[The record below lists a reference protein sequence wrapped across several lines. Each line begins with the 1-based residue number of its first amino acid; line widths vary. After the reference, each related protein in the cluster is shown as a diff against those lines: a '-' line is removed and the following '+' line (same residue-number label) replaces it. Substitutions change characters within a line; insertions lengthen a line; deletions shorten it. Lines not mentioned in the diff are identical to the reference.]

1 MKLLLSL
8 AFPVAALLSAC
19 SQKDTGSLLPEVSRV
34 EVLDQSHKQVLVIE
48 QESQLNE
55 FNAHWSSKRSTG
67 RTNEGTQATDF
78 PYYLDVRAK
87 AGGGRWV
94 YSRAGLVAK
103 LDPLAQPLYQVAA
116 PEDFNRLLG
125 IAK

>member
-1 MKLLLSL
+1 MKLLPSL
-8 AFPVAALLSAC
+8 AFAVAALLSAC
-19 SQKDTGSLLPEVSRV
+19 SQRDTGSSLSEVSRV

-48 QESQLNE
+48 QESKLKE
-55 FNAHWSSKRSTG
+55 FETHWSTKRSTG
-67 RTNEGTQATDF
+67 RTSEGTVATDF
-78 PYYLDVRAK
+78 QYYLDVHAK
-87 AGGGRWV
+87 AGGGRWI